1 LVNAAKSNR
10 TPVNTAVDVL
20 SDDAIA
26 IANIADV
33 DFPSVAIGAVAV
45 TISGRTLASALH
57 AVAGAA
63 RCAIFSADAGVN
75 ADIADVEA
83 AVCTT
88 AVVLLKPLDVLLLV
102 CSVSL
107 FARFLL
113 MVSKWSCLLEC
124 YGSSFV

>member
-1 LVNAAKSNR
+1 LVNAPKSNR

-20 SDDAIA
+20 SDDAFA

-57 AVAGAA
+57 VVAGAA
-63 RCAIFSADAGVN
+63 RCAICSADAGVN
-75 ADIADVEA
+75 EYIADVEA

-88 AVVLLKPLDVLLLV
+88 ASTAKTTGCIASGLLSIFVRKISADGIQMVM
-102 CSVSL
+102 
-107 FARFLL
+107 FA
-113 MVSKWSCLLEC
+113 
-124 YGSSFV
+124 

>member
-1 LVNAAKSNR
+1 MVNAVKSNR
-10 TPVNTAVDVL
+10 TPVNTAVNVL

-33 DFPSVAIGAVAV
+33 DFPAVAIGAVAV
-45 TISGRTLASALH
+45 TISVRTLASALH
-57 AVAGAA
+57 VVAGAA

-75 ADIADVEA
+75 EDIADVEA

-88 AVVLLKPLDVLLLV
+88 ACTAKTLDVLLLV

-107 FARFLL
+107 FAKFLL
-113 MVSKWSCLLEC
+113 MVSKGSCLLEC
-124 YGSSFV
+124 YGPSFV